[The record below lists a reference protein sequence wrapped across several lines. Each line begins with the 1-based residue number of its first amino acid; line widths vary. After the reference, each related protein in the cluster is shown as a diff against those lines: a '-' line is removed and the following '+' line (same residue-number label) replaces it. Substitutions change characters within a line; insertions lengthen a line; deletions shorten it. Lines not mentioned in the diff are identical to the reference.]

1 MSKKTIIKLETIS
14 DELES
19 IRRSNNGLLDPVL
32 VVDYARDENTLL
44 HNKFEWDDTVAGDQY
59 RIWQARRIIRLEL
72 TVIGNTKG
80 NGQMRTYVSLIAD
93 RRSENERGYRSL
105 IEVLSDEELKLQL
118 LEEAK
123 ADMLLF
129 KRKYRMLVE
138 LAEVFE
144 AMDRVK

>member
-1 MSKKTIIKLETIS
+1 MSKTITKPQTIK
-14 DELES
+14 DELET

-32 VVDYARDENTLL
+32 VVDYARDEDTLL
-44 HNKFEWDDTVAGDQY
+44 HNKFEWDDTVAGEQY
-59 RIWQARRIIRLEL
+59 RIWQARHIIRLEL
-72 TVIGNTKG
+72 TVIGNTRN

-105 IEVLSDEELKLQL
+105 VEVLSDEELKLQL

-138 LAEVFE
+138 LSEVFE